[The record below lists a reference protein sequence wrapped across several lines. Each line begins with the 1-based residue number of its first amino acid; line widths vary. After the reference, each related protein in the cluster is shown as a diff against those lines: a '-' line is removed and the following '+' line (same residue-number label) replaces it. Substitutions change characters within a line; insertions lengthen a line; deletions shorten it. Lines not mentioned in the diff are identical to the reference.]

1 MYRAS
6 RAVGLAAKS
15 GDPLPQVPQLRDMYS
30 RGNLLYRASLVMLAG
45 MPAAYK
51 SMFVLNLVHTMGIP
65 TLYIS
70 ADSDASVQISR
81 LAAMITGQQTNK
93 IREQLDEAPAYYET
107 VLASSRVQFSFDS
120 NPDAYDIEAEISAWV
135 ELYDEYPEVIVV
147 DNLRNVFSG
156 ADNEHGGYK
165 VIQQRLI
172 DIARETG
179 ACVITM
185 HHMKEGGEGKYRR
198 SPTWPSPRSGIDGM
212 VSQLPDFILSV
223 AREGNIFRCTPVK
236 DRNGPDDPEV
246 QDPPVELRVDMTTA
260 SFFAYD
266 SMQDRIA
273 RFEAE
278 DWSPT
283 DILETT

>member
-1 MYRAS
+1 MY
-6 RAVGLAAKS
+6 
-15 GDPLPQVPQLRDMYS
+15 D
-30 RGNLLYRASLVMLAG
+30 RGNLLYRASVVMVAG

-51 SMFVLNLVHTMGIP
+51 SMFVLNLVHTMKAR

-81 LAAMITGQQTNK
+81 LSAMITKQPSNR
-93 IREQLDEAPAYYET
+93 IRTALDEAPAYYET
-107 VLASSRVQFSFDS
+107 VLAQSEVQFSFDS
-120 NPDAYDIEAEISAWV
+120 NPDAYDIESEINAWV

-185 HHMKEGGEGKYRR
+185 HHMKEGGEGKYKR
-198 SPTWPSPRSGIDGM
+198 SSTWPAPRSGVDGM
-212 VSQLPDFILSV
+212 VNQLPDFILSV
-223 AREGNIFRCTPVK
+223 AREGNIFRMAVVK

-246 QDPPVELRVDMTTA
+246 IAPPVELRVDMQTA
-260 SFFAYD
+260 SFYPYD
-266 SMQDRIA
+266 SMQQRLSQI
-273 RFEAE
+273 EAE
-278 DWSPT
+278 NNWSPT
-283 DILETT
+283 DILERT